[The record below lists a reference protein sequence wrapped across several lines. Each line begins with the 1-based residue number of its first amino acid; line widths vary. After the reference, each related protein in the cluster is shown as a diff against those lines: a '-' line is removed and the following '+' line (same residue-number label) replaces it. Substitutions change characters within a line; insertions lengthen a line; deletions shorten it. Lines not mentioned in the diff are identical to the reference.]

1 MKPGTIHPS
10 VMTMKIRILLFFLII
25 AAFLFTASNL
35 QAGPAALDERPRIG
49 LVLSGGGARGLAHV
63 GVIQV
68 LEEMKIP
75 ISCIAGTS
83 MGAIVGGI
91 YASGMSPA
99 ELEKF
104 ITSMQWN
111 EAFKDKPDASEMTFR
126 RKRDA
131 ADFLIDL
138 DLGFKDGEFTMPR
151 GVLQGQNLNLILK
164 SMLIHT
170 EGIDDFNRLNIPF
183 RAVAADIET
192 GDAVILEK
200 GSW

>member
-83 MGAIVGGI
+83 MGRLSAEFTPP
-91 YASGMSPA
+91 ACRLPNWKSSLPACSGM
-99 ELEKF
+99 
-104 ITSMQWN
+104 
-111 EAFKDKPDASEMTFR
+111 KPSKISRM
-126 RKRDA
+126 
-131 ADFLIDL
+131 
-138 DLGFKDGEFTMPR
+138 
-151 GVLQGQNLNLILK
+151 
-164 SMLIHT
+164 
-170 EGIDDFNRLNIPF
+170 
-183 RAVAADIET
+183 RA
-192 GDAVILEK
+192 K
-200 GSW
+200 